1 MSKKTFNKPK
11 RAQFVYFLLV
21 FISGGALFFIK
32 TQPEKEQNFGLM
44 ILLLI
49 ILMFSLLKSTKNWAY
64 DNPKPKDDEENADDK
79 PVYKNKEIP
88 SLEEMTKNIK
98 KKDKKSS

>member
-11 RAQFVYFLLV
+11 RAQLIYFLLV

-32 TQPEKEQNFGLM
+32 TQPEKDQNFGLM

-64 DNPKPKDDEENADDK
+64 DNPKPKEGEEDSTDK
-79 PVYKNKEIP
+79 PVYKNKDIP

-98 KKDKKSS
+98 KDKKSS